1 MPTSKRPQIND
12 VQYPRIPSKIL
23 KGVLHEDVVNDES
36 WPSDVLNVW
45 NVETPRYLA
54 WLQRVWQSYSRRV
67 DLRKV
72 SNQEVPK
79 HPEILGRAIRRAPHM
94 EAFLHD
100 LKLLGVQSRLP
111 GLTRAHRPQKVMHL
125 GCPTRL
131 AEP

>member
-72 SNQEVPK
+72 SNQEVEDQERPS
-79 HPEILGRAIRRAPHM
+79 GRWMTAP
-94 EAFLHD
+94 
-100 LKLLGVQSRLP
+100 
-111 GLTRAHRPQKVMHL
+111 
-125 GCPTRL
+125 
-131 AEP
+131 